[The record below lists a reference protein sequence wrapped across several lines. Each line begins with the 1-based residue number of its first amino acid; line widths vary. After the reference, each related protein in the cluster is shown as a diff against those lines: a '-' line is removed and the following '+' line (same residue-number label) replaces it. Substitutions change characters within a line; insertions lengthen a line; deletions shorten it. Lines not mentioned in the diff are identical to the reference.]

1 MVHCSIFN
9 VNTAGFVFET
19 VLTLFGTTNMTDTSK
34 VVKILPVVELKS
46 FQMGAYKIRSRN
58 FPEEWRI
65 LKLGS
70 RSFSFLRAGYMYLTF
85 AFT

>member
-34 VVKILPVVELKS
+34 VVKILPVVEL
-46 FQMGAYKIRSRN
+46 I
-58 FPEEWRI
+58 FPNGDIE
-65 LKLGS
+65 
-70 RSFSFLRAGYMYLTF
+70 M
-85 AFT
+85 